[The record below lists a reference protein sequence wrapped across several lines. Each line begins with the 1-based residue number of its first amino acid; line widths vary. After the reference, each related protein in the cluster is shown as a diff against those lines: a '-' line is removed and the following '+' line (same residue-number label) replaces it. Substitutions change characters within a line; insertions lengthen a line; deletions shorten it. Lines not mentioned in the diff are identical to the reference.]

1 MELVLDVKRNGESQS
16 LFESKLLAEVNEAMC
31 KVREAM
37 DQPNG
42 DGVET
47 QRDIPIGSEVEF
59 DYRGGILLKCSDELD
74 GCIVR
79 NILGLIPGVTR
90 IDRMG

>member
-1 MELVLDVKRNGESQS
+1 MELVLDVKRNGEPQS
-16 LFESKLLAEVNEAMC
+16 LFELKLLAKVNEVMC
-31 KVREAM
+31 KVGEVM

-47 QRDIPIGSEVEF
+47 KQDIPIGSEVEF
-59 DYRGGILLKCSDELD
+59 DYRGGILLRCSDELD
-74 GCIVR
+74 VVIVR
-79 NILGLIPGVTR
+79 NILASIPGVTR